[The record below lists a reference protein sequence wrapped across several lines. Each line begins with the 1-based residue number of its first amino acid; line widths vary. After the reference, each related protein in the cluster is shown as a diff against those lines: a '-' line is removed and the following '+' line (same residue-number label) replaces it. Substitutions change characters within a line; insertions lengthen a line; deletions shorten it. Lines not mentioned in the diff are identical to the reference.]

1 MTRTLGSN
9 VRPGTSPPVPPSL
22 QPGKWC
28 RAGRSPLLH
37 APHSE
42 PGLWGEEEGG
52 TGRPAW
58 AASPFLGA
66 SPGPDGRPGGDELRP
81 EKETEGCPRRG
92 GGDLWALLDRVPR
105 RHVCFL
111 PWMQLRD
118 HRRVGQHPFTM
129 RAKVRDAWREDP
141 EPGST
146 GPAINQPQDPRA
158 SQLYPRAPEDAGP
171 HPERAPHTHTPT
183 CCPGGSP
190 H

>member
-1 MTRTLGSN
+1 M
-9 VRPGTSPPVPPSL
+9 
-22 QPGKWC
+22 
-28 RAGRSPLLH
+28 
-37 APHSE
+37 
-42 PGLWGEEEGG
+42 WGEDEGG

-66 SPGPDGRPGGDELRP
+66 SPGPDGRPGGDRLRP

-111 PWMQLRD
+111 PWMQLQD
-118 HRRVGQHPFTM
+118 HGGVGQHPFTM

-146 GPAINQPQDPRA
+146 GPAINQPQDP
-158 SQLYPRAPEDAGP
+158 QLVSCTPEHRRTQVLTQRE
-171 HPERAPHTHTPT
+171 HPAHTHQLAVLAAHPT
-183 CCPGGSP
+183 EGIWVTGVSP
-190 H
+190 ASDGLTES